1 MAPLWVLERGICS
14 WLAVDRRVRR
24 GGIGYAGSQI
34 KRAATSKR
42 SLRAVAAS
50 IDGQKDPSVET

>member
-50 IDGQKDPSVET
+50 IDPSVET